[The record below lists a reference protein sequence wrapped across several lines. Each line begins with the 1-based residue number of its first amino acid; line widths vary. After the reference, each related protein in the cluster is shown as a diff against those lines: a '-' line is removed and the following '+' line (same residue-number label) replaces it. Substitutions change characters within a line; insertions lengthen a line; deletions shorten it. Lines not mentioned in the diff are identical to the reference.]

1 MAKEVIKSEHQ
12 GLMQTIQASLSP
24 SIRPSTQA
32 LQPNL
37 TQIVLPVPVDCTQ
50 IASTAKFSPAHVQT
64 ASRTDLIYSW
74 ICIICMF
81 QKTVGNERQPLHA
94 NLPGVPEGQV
104 KDLVDFPASSR
115 AFANQSKGRKTAPD
129 PAGGQRVTNTE
140 PANRNKVRAGEKAKL
155 EVQNPLANLD
165 SLFAVLRADYCQH
178 HRG

>member
-1 MAKEVIKSEHQ
+1 MAEEVIKSEHQ
-12 GLMQTIQASLSP
+12 GLMQTIQGSLSP

-81 QKTVGNERQPLHA
+81 QKTVENERQPLHA
-94 NLPGVPEGQV
+94 NLPGVLEGQV
-104 KDLVDFPASSR
+104 KDL
-115 AFANQSKGRKTAPD
+115 
-129 PAGGQRVTNTE
+129 
-140 PANRNKVRAGEKAKL
+140 GEL
-155 EVQNPLANLD
+155 PSQ
-165 SLFAVLRADYCQH
+165 F
-178 HRG
+178 